1 MNPSLILASINL
13 SLGGLVFLL
22 GLLILRENPRQRLNR
37 VVSLMLFFGGFGS
50 VLSAFG
56 FLIARADALRGVL
69 PTPGSVQ
76 NVAYL
81 WEFFFPT
88 VFLFASIFP
97 EERTFTRRGRGLQ
110 RLVFG
115 TSFELLV
122 YLPHAVHFL
131 LLFVLSLAP
140 PSSALTPSGSSGFL
154 ATLAGVMRLVIE
166 LFLTVHQAL
175 FSLVNLGFGIGAVA
189 LLANS
194 YQRAR
199 NPRVREQLRA
209 IGVGLAACL
218 LFYGLGSLIPTLLY
232 LPITEWQRAAVTAV
246 ALTMGSGSIA
256 YSIVRYKFLDA
267 KLLARRGI
275 LYGVATAALVG
286 LYLVVIVQLRGLL
299 TRSTG
304 VPEGVIEPVFLIV
317 ALIVFQPALSRLED
331 QLDRVFLR
339 DAGDYRN
346 VLRRLGRDLQSTI
359 ELETLLEGSIHTIAE
374 AMMLRNAHVLAF
386 TRTGALLHT
395 GAGPP
400 PPPET
405 GPRVRAIL
413 ARLSLTEESWR
424 LADPIDNLAD
434 ADRAWMIQ
442 ALGISLIL
450 PLRSRGE
457 LVGAL
462 LLGDKITGTSYT
474 SEDVALLS
482 GLAGQ
487 MAVALQNA
495 LLVSE
500 RVQVARLEQ
509 ELQLA
514 RQIQTS
520 FLLSDFPLMD
530 RCEVHALN
538 IPSKQVGGDFYDF
551 VALQDGVY
559 VLAIADVA
567 GKGVPAA
574 LLSSMLQA
582 SLRTQ
587 AASIPSVCEIL
598 RNINSLVYRGTTI
611 HQFATFFIAKLDTRT
626 MRLTFSNA
634 GHNYPVVERRGGE
647 QLLLERGGIVLGVVE
662 APDYEEDVVTLEE
675 GDRVVLYTDGI
686 TEATNRE
693 GELFGE
699 ERLCA
704 LLRSVPRDASA
715 CAVTEMILER
725 LRGFLDGVEPS
736 DDMTLMVVRV
746 TERAPARIDRGAAEP
761 VEAAVP

>member
-50 VLSAFG
+50 VLSALG
-56 FLIARADALRGVL
+56 FLVARADLMRATM

-88 VFLFASIFP
+88 VFLLASIFP
-97 EERTFTRRGRGLQ
+97 EERSFTRRGRGLQ
-110 RLVFG
+110 RLFFG

-122 YLPHAVHFL
+122 FLPHAVHFL
-131 LLFVLSLAP
+131 LLFALSVMPPLRQVSFQGTTAFLAP
-140 PSSALTPSGSSGFL
+140 LL
-154 ATLAGVMRLVIE
+154 GVFRLVVD
-166 LFLTVHQAL
+166 LFLTAHQAL
-175 FSLVNLGFGIGAVA
+175 FSFVNLGFGIGAVL

-199 NPRVREQLRA
+199 NPRVRQQLRA
-209 IGVGLAACL
+209 IGLGLAACL
-218 LFYGLGSLIPTLLY
+218 LLYSLGSLIPTLFAM
-232 LPITEWQRAAVTAV
+232 PISEWHRAAFTAV

-256 YSIVRYKFLDA
+256 FAIVRYKFLDA

-275 LYGVATAALVG
+275 LYGLATAALVSF
-286 LYLVVIVQLRGLL
+286 YLVVIVQLRGLL

-304 VPEGVIEPVFLIV
+304 VPPGVVEPVFLIV

-331 QLDRVFLR
+331 LLDRVFLR
-339 DAGDYRN
+339 DSGDYRN

-359 ELETLLEGSIHTIAE
+359 ELEALLDGSIHTIAE
-374 AMMLRNAHVLAF
+374 AMMLRNAHVLALSGQGSIV
-386 TRTGALLHT
+386 RT
-395 GAGPP
+395 GAGPA
-400 PPPET
+400 PPPEA
-405 GPRVRAIL
+405 GVRLVAIL
-413 ARLSLTEESWR
+413 RRLSPTEESLR
-424 LADPIDNLAD
+424 IADHIENLAEP
-434 ADRAWMIQ
+434 DRAWLIQ
-442 ALGISLIL
+442 VLGAALLM

-457 LVGAL
+457 LVGGL
-462 LLGDKITGTSYT
+462 VLGEKITGTSYT

-487 MAVALQNA
+487 MGVALQNA

-514 RQIQTS
+514 RQIQAS
-520 FLLSDFPLMD
+520 FLLSEFPEMD

-551 VALQDGVY
+551 VPLRDGVY

-587 AASIPSVCEIL
+587 AASIPSVSEIL
-598 RNINSLVYRGTTI
+598 RNINSLVYRGTTV
-611 HQFATFFIAKLDTRT
+611 HQFATFFIAQLDTRT
-626 MRLTFSNA
+626 LRLTFCNA

-647 QLLLERGGIVLGVVE
+647 QVLLERGGIVLGILE
-662 APDYEEDVVTLEE
+662 DPHYEEDAVTLQE
-675 GDRVVLYTDGI
+675 GDRVVFYTDGI

-699 ERLCA
+699 ERLCD
-704 LLRSVPRDASA
+704 LLRSLSRECSARD
-715 CAVTEMILER
+715 VTDGILER
-725 LRGFLDGVEPS
+725 LRTFLDGVEPG
-736 DDMTLMVVRV
+736 DDMTLMVLRV
-746 TERAPARIDRGAAEP
+746 PERARARVDHAAADP
-761 VEAAVP
+761 VEAAAT